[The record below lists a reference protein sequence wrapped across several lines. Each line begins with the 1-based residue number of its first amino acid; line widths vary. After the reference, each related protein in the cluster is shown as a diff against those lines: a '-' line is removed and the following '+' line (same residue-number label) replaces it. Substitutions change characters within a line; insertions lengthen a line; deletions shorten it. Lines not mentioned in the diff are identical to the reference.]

1 MHFEFGFYSS
11 LLLITFSQGVIYTF
25 LLLKKAIRHES
36 QSNYWL
42 SLFIFLC
49 TLYIAPWMLGFAGW
63 YDNQPYRDLLFY
75 FPFQQLFFI
84 GPIVFFYTQSLLNP
98 SFRFSKKQALHLIPG
113 ITYVLYVFFMW
124 IYDKFIIHQ
133 AYFYQ
138 NGMDKDFDNWYQKT
152 GLVSMVIY
160 FILAIRYYNKYRK
173 LIFQVVS
180 YADRVLFRW
189 IKTYLCS
196 FLIMLLLPIV
206 FDIATYFYPKLA
218 SYQGSWWFFLFFSVV
233 MYYIAVTG
241 YSNNVVAKIPFRM
254 SALESKPIL
263 LLGENQTDNLNE
275 STIDIEYE
283 VFVENP
289 NPEIETWK
297 QTIHSLIDTEKLYQN
312 PELTLTEV
320 AKKLQTNVALVSK
333 TINQGFKMNFN
344 DFINNYRVEAVKVM
358 IGLGHHKKQTLLG
371 IAYDCGFNSK
381 ATFNRAFK
389 KNTGS
394 SPKEFI
400 TKL

>member
-1 MHFEFGFYSS
+1 M
-11 LLLITFSQGVIYTF
+11 IYT
-25 LLLKKAIRHES
+25 IS
-36 QSNYWL
+36 IW
-42 SLFIFLC
+42 
-49 TLYIAPWMLGFAGW
+49 
-63 YDNQPYRDLLFY
+63 
-75 FPFQQLFFI
+75 
-84 GPIVFFYTQSLLNP
+84 V
-98 SFRFSKKQALHLIPG
+98 
-113 ITYVLYVFFMW
+113 
-124 IYDKFIIHQ
+124 YDKFIFGEY
-133 AYFYQ
+133 YFYKD
-138 NGMDKDFDNWYQKT
+138 GMDKDFDNWYQKT

-196 FLIMLLLPIV
+196 FLIMILLPIV

-218 SYQGSWWFFLFFSVV
+218 SYQGSWWFFLLFSVV

-263 LLGENQTDNLNE
+263 LLSENQSDHSNE

-283 VFVENP
+283 VFDENP

-297 QTIHSLIDTEKLYQN
+297 HEIHFLIQTEKLYQN

-320 AKKLQTNVALVSK
+320 AKKLQTNVAVISK
-333 TINQGFKMNFN
+333 NINQGFKIAPLKA
-344 DFINNYRVEAVKVM
+344 INR
-358 IGLGHHKKQTLLG
+358 
-371 IAYDCGFNSK
+371 
-381 ATFNRAFK
+381 FK
-389 KNTGS
+389 
-394 SPKEFI
+394 
-400 TKL
+400 L